1 MEPRKFTF
9 ASICPVVYDLF
20 HGYGFFVSYALQR
33 NKRKKEIKGLLS
45 TDSRSKTFPVSFVHV
60 ATVYDVNYNI
70 LYAQTRKINLVFRL
84 MLFLQNRGLY
94 RTLKLEMLLHSSL
107 NENRLEIWDLEL
119 TNIYYLY
126 KTLDST
132 WPKR

>member
-60 ATVYDVNYNI
+60 QSLTKAIVFELFYYINGYFRVY
-70 LYAQTRKINLVFRL
+70 
-84 MLFLQNRGLY
+84 
-94 RTLKLEMLLHSSL
+94 
-107 NENRLEIWDLEL
+107 L
-119 TNIYYLY
+119 TFMNIYSFKMVNFGFSIMKKL
-126 KTLDST
+126 
-132 WPKR
+132 